1 MDQLARARTASDA
14 AVPERPI
21 HLACLVAGCPC
32 RAERIV
38 PTRSVAVIGVA
49 ASANGKSAGQ
59 DRSPEPAWRF
69 VGLPVA

>member
-1 MDQLARARTASDA
+1 MDQLATVRTASDA
-14 AVPERPI
+14 VVPERPI

-38 PTRSVAVIGVA
+38 PDRRAAVIAAA
-49 ASANGKSAGQ
+49 ASVNGKSAGR
-59 DRSPEPAWRF
+59 DRSPDLAWRF